1 MKTRIIM
8 ISIALLAGLMVKA
21 QDASEIADKSTKAIE
36 FESSEMVSTLK
47 IFDDKGNVR
56 IRQVTTATKKFG
68 QVTKTIMKFLSP
80 ADVKGT
86 AILIYDYDNKDD
98 DMWLYLPS
106 LRKTRRIVSSDKS
119 KSFMGSEF
127 SNADMSKPNQAD
139 FSYKIAGST
148 TYSGKACWQIEA
160 TAKSNDIA
168 EKYGCKKKIM
178 TIDKVTFLPY
188 KTDFYDVAGNLMKS
202 MTLDDFRKQSTG
214 KYFAFKMSM
223 QNFSNKRHSEIII
236 DKFQLGSK
244 LTENDFSVYAL
255 TN

>member
-1 MKTRIIM
+1 MKIQLFLT
-8 ISIALLAGLMVKA
+8 ALAVMSALWIKA
-21 QDASEIADKSTKAIE
+21 QTAAEIVDKSTKNLE

-98 DMWLYLPS
+98 DMWIYLPS
-106 LRKTRRIVSSDKS
+106 LRKSRRVVNTDKG

-127 SNADMSKPNQAD
+127 SNADMSKPITGD
-139 FSYKIAGST
+139 FSYKITGST
-148 TYSGKACWQIEA
+148 TLAGKACWQIEA
-160 TAKSNDIA
+160 LVKSKDVSD
-168 EKYGCKKKIM
+168 KYGFTKKIM
-178 TIDKVTFLPY
+178 IIDKSLNLTY
-188 KTDFYDVAGNLMKS
+188 KTDFYDASGMMTKS
-202 MTLDDFRKQSTG
+202 MLMDDYRKQSTG
-214 KYFAFKMSM
+214 KYFAFRMSM
-223 QNFSNKRHSEIII
+223 QNYENKRHSEITI

-244 LTENDFSVYAL
+244 LTENDFSVNSL
-255 TN
+255 IN

>member
-1 MKTRIIM
+1 MKTQIILTAL
-8 ISIALLAGLMVKA
+8 ALLAGIIVKA
-21 QDASEIADKSTKAIE
+21 QDPAIIAGKSTKVIE

-56 IRQVTTATKKFG
+56 VRQVTTATKKFG

-86 AILIYDYDNKDD
+86 AILIYDNENKDD

-106 LRKTRRIVSSDKS
+106 LRKTRRIVSSDKG

-127 SNADMSKPNQAD
+127 SNADMSKPNETD
-139 FSYKIAGST
+139 FSYKIAGNT
-148 TYSGKACWQIEA
+148 AYSGKACWQIEA
-160 TAKSNDIA
+160 TAKSNEMID
-168 EKYGCKKKIM
+168 KYGYKKKIM
-178 TIDKVTFLPY
+178 TIDKSTFLPY
-188 KTDFYDVAGNLMKS
+188 KTDFYDASGNLIKS
-202 MTLDDFRKQSTG
+202 MIMDDYRKQSTG

-223 QNFSNKRHSEIII
+223 QNYINKRHSEIII

-244 LTENDFSVYAL
+244 LTENDFSVNAL